1 LPRSVRPLEP
11 ELPELLPDPLLPL
24 EPGLL
29 PAAPY
34 PLPLEPDDPELP
46 ELPELPEPPKPDCEP
61 PVFELPDCE
70 LPDCELP
77 DCEPPCEPDEP
88 LRDELALSDGEPLIP
103 PLCLSWRSV
112 IVYLLTS

>member
-1 LPRSVRPLEP
+1 LPRSLRPDEL
-11 ELPELLPDPLLPL
+11 ELPELPDPLLLPL

-46 ELPELPEPPKPDCEP
+46 ELPELLEPPKPDCEP
-61 PVFELPDCE
+61 PVF
-70 LPDCELP
+70 ELP

>member
-1 LPRSVRPLEP
+1 LPRSLRPDEL
-11 ELPELLPDPLLPL
+11 ELPELPNPLLLPL

-29 PAAPY
+29 PEAPY

-46 ELPELPEPPKPDCEP
+46 ELPEPLKPDCEP
-61 PVFELPDCE
+61 PVFELPDW
-70 LPDCELP
+70 
-77 DCEPPCEPDEP
+77 EPPCEPDEP

>member
-1 LPRSVRPLEP
+1 VRPVEL
-11 ELPELLPDPLLPL
+11 ELPELPPDPLL

-46 ELPELPEPPKPDCEP
+46 ELPELRELPEPPKPDCEP
-61 PVFELPDCE
+61 PVF
-70 LPDCELP
+70 ELP

-112 IVYLLTS
+112 IVCLLTS